1 MIPIKTKEE
10 IKVMKEGVKRLRR
23 ILRRVL
29 NKAKPGIR
37 LSQLD
42 KLAESLIEKQKGLP
56 SFKMVPGYKWATCIN
71 VNQGVVHGIPDNY
84 RLEEND
90 VISIDMGMKFGRL
103 NVDEAWTVLVN
114 SEQSTVNSQ
123 KIKEFLAAGVKALKE
138 AIKVAKAGN
147 RVGHISLAIEKEIK
161 KSGFSPIQALTGHGV
176 GRKLHEEPKIPCY
189 LQEKIVVTP
198 LLKPG
203 MTLAI
208 EVIYSKGSPELIL
221 KNDGWTLK
229 TADGS
234 LAALFEKTVFVHDKY
249 RD

>member
-1 MIPIKTKEE
+1 
-10 IKVMKEGVKRLRR
+10 MKEGVKRLRR
-23 ILRRVL
+23 TLRRVL

-71 VNQGVVHGIPDNY
+71 INQGVVHGIPDNY
-84 RLEEND
+84 RLKEND
-90 VISIDMGMKFGRL
+90 VISIDMGMKFGGL

-208 EVIYSKGSPELIL
+208 EVIYSKGRPELIL
-221 KNDGWTLK
+221 KNDDWTLE

-234 LAALFEKTVFVHDKY
+234 LAALFEKTVFVPPIR

>member
-1 MIPIKTKEE
+1 
-10 IKVMKEGVKRLRR
+10 MKEGVKRLRR
-23 ILRRVL
+23 TLRRVL

-71 VNQGVVHGIPDNY
+71 INQGVVHGIPDNY
-84 RLEEND
+84 RLKEND
-90 VISIDMGMKFGRL
+90 VISIDMGMKFGGL

-161 KSGFSPIQALTGHGV
+161 KSGFSPIQALTGHGG

-208 EVIYSKGSPELIL
+208 EVIYSKGRPELIL
-221 KNDGWTLK
+221 KNDDWTLE

-234 LAALFEKTVFVHDKY
+234 LAALFEKTVFVPPIR

>member
-1 MIPIKTKEE
+1 
-10 IKVMKEGVKRLRR
+10 MKEGVKRLRR

-29 NKAKPGIR
+29 NKAKPEIR

-42 KLAESLIEKQKGLP
+42 RLAESLIEKQKGLP

-84 RLEEND
+84 RLKEND
-90 VISIDMGMKFGRL
+90 VVSIDMGMKFGGL
-103 NVDEAWTVLVN
+103 HIDEAWTVLVN

-161 KSGFSPIQALTGHGV
+161 KAGFSPIQALTGHGV
-176 GRKLHEEPKIPCY
+176 GRKLHEEPQIPCY
-189 LQEKIVVTP
+189 LREHLNATP
-198 LLKPG
+198 LIKPG

-221 KNDGWTLK
+221 KNDGWTLE

-234 LAALFEKTVFVHDKY
+234 LAALFEKTVFVPPIR